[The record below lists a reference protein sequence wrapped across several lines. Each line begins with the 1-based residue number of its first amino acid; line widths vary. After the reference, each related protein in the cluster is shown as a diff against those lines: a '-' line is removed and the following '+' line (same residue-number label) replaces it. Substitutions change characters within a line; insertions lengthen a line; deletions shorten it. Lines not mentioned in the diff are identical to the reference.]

1 MEERKKNADDE
12 MAAQDSQDE
21 IPPVDREAL
30 QEVLKEEDALEHD
43 LAQLEEAAQ
52 KLEQIRR
59 QTKRGVDG

>member
-12 MAAQDSQDE
+12 MAAQDSRDE
-21 IPPVDREAL
+21 IPPVDRETL

-52 KLEQIRR
+52 RLEQIRR
-59 QTKRGVDG
+59 QTRRGVDG